1 MCGRYA
7 QSFSAD
13 DLEDYFEIDEVA
25 GPLPPPDYN
34 IAPTD
39 PIVAVLERPRD
50 AGLRRLLVPV
60 RWGLVPSWSKDASGA
75 ARLINARV
83 ETVAEKPA
91 FRKAFASRRCLLPAD
106 GYYEWYPVTREGRPA
121 KQPYF
126 IRPEDGSPFVMAG
139 LYEFWKAPDGT
150 WLTTATVIT
159 TSATDDV
166 GHLHDR
172 MPMAVARNNWDAWLD
187 PGFDADPLGLLTVP
201 APTLTYFPVSMA
213 VNKVANDGPDLV
225 VPLPNAGDGSPLGP
239 PATRTE

>member
-7 QSFSAD
+7 LSMAGE
-13 DLEDYFEIDEVA
+13 DLEEYFEIDEVA
-25 GPLPPPDYN
+25 GPLPGPDYN

-39 PIVAVLERPRD
+39 LIVAVMERRRPE
-50 AGLRRLLVPV
+50 GTRRLLAPV

-91 FRKAFASRRCLLPAD
+91 FRRAFASRRCLLPAD
-106 GYYEWYPVTREGRPA
+106 GYYEWYAVTDASGRPA

-126 IRPEDGSPFVMAG
+126 IRPAAGGLFVMAG
-139 LYEFWKAPDGT
+139 LYEFWKAPDGA

-172 MPMAVARNNWDAWLD
+172 MPMAVVRENWDAWLD
-187 PGFDADPLGLLTVP
+187 PDFDADPLGLLSVA
-201 APTLTYFPVSMA
+201 APDLTYHAVSTA
-213 VNKVANDGPDLV
+213 VNKVANDGPGLV
-225 VPLPNAGDGSPLGP
+225 EPV
-239 PATRTE
+239 E

>member
-7 QSFSAD
+7 LSLAGE
-13 DLEDYFEIDEVA
+13 DLEEFFEIDEVA

-39 PIVAVLERPRD
+39 PVVAVLERERE
-50 AGLRRLLVPV
+50 GTRRRLLMPV

-91 FRKAFASRRCLLPAD
+91 FRKAFGSRRCLLPAD
-106 GYYEWYPVTREGRPA
+106 GYYEWYPVATAAGKPA

-150 WLTTATVIT
+150 WLTTVTVIT

-172 MPMAVARNNWDAWLD
+172 MPMAVARTNWDAWLD
-187 PGFDADPLGLLTVP
+187 PGFGADALGLLTVP
-201 APTLTYFPVSMA
+201 APGLTYYPVSMA
-213 VNKVANDGPDLV
+213 VNKVANDGPDLIL
-225 VPLPNAGDGSPLGP
+225 PLVNHGDGS
-239 PATRTE
+239 

>member
-7 QSFSAD
+7 ASAD
-13 DLEDYFEIDEVA
+13 ADELTELFEIDEVA
-25 GPLPPPDYN
+25 GPMPRPDYN

-39 PIVAVLERPRD
+39 PVPAVMERDRPD
-50 AGLRRLLVPV
+50 GRRRVLAEV

-83 ETVAEKPA
+83 ETVAEKPS

-106 GYYEWYPVTREGRPA
+106 GYYEWYPLTGTKT

-126 IRPEDGSPFVMAG
+126 IRPADGGLLVMGG

-150 WLTTATVIT
+150 WLATATVIT
-159 TSATDDV
+159 TAATDEV

-172 MPMAVARNNWDAWLD
+172 MPMIVPKENWAAWLD
-187 PGFDADPLGLLTVP
+187 PGFGSDARALLTVP
-201 APTLTYFPVSMA
+201 APGLTYYPVSTA
-213 VNKVANDGPDLV
+213 VNKVANDGPELLAPLV
-225 VPLPNAGDGSPLGP
+225 
-239 PATRTE
+239 

>member
-7 QSFSAD
+7 LSQAGE
-13 DLEDYFEIDEVA
+13 DLEEYFEIDEVA
-25 GPLPPPDYN
+25 GPLPGPDFN

-39 PIVAVLERPRD
+39 PVVAVLERERPE
-50 AGLRRLLVPV
+50 GVRRLLAPV

-91 FRKAFASRRCLLPAD
+91 FRRALASRRCLLPAD
-106 GYYEWYPVTREGRPA
+106 GYYEWYPVSTGPKPA

-126 IRPEDGSPFVMAG
+126 IRPADGSPFGMAG
-139 LYEFWKAPDGT
+139 LYEFWKAPDGS

-159 TSATDDV
+159 TSATDEV

-172 MPMAVARNNWDAWLD
+172 MPMAVARDAWAGWLD
-187 PGFDADPLGLLTVP
+187 PHVGAEALGLLTVP
-201 APTLTYFPVSMA
+201 AAGLVYHRVSTA
-213 VNKVANDGPDLV
+213 VNRVANDGPELV
-225 VPLPNAGDGSPLGP
+225 EPLAD
-239 PATRTE
+239 A